1 MRRSVLL
8 IVFLLGYGAVCAQKV
23 GELTGRVLGRDGGVL
38 PGASVVIKGTRHGV
52 MADSLGRFRI
62 PVASDTA
69 TLTVSFIGY
78 LTKEVATGVGQSM
91 EIVLDA
97 SSSQLGEVIVS
108 IGYQQLPKERATGS
122 FAHVDQKLFNR
133 SVGPD
138 LISRLADV
146 TPGMIFNR
154 GIVKPG
160 SQTNI
165 SIRGQSTIF
174 AKADP
179 LIVLDN
185 FPYTGDLNA
194 INPNDI
200 ESVTVLKDAAAASIW
215 GAQSANGVIVI
226 TTKKAAYEQ
235 PLRVSLNAN
244 MTVGERPDPF
254 YLPKMSSSQVI
265 DMEQLLF
272 SRGFYKTAENSPGKP
287 ALTPVVELLIAAR
300 DGKITAESASA
311 QIDALRS
318 VDVRNDYRKYLYR
331 NSVNQQYAISVQG
344 GGKASRFL
352 LSGGFDKGLSSQ
364 VGNSSGRVT
373 VNANNDFTF
382 LKGKAELSTGIYF
395 TRQHFL
401 DNALGLSYFNLTSTS
416 AVYPYASFTDAS
428 GNPARLNHYYRNG
441 FLQDAASKG
450 LLDWGFVPLE
460 EMGYRNYQTRQ
471 LDYRI
476 NTAIR
481 YKILPG
487 LSAEGLFQYT
497 GSSSR
502 GWRQQSQQSWTVR
515 DLVNRFTIA
524 SETGLVRPVPTGDIL
539 DQSTLDVSGYL
550 ARAQLNFDRT
560 ISVRHQLTAI
570 AGAEIRDLSTK
581 SNSWRAY
588 GYDDALGSFQQ
599 VDYLSS
605 FRSFVNP
612 ASASNRIPQYGGM
625 TGLTD
630 RFISYYANAAYTFDG
645 KYLISASG
653 RKDMSNLFGVDANQ
667 RGVPLYSVGVGWNL
681 HHEKFFHVKW
691 LPQLKLRA
699 TYGYNGN
706 IDRTLSAYTTAY
718 YSPASQTAI
727 GLPYSLIRNPPNP
740 DLRWERV
747 RMINFGLDFK
757 TAAGRLSGSIEYY
770 FKKGI
775 DLIGDAPLAP
785 QTGLSSYRGNTA
797 NSSGRGIDLVLTSSN
812 FQGKFSWQTQ
822 FILSY
827 ASIKVSKYLPKSS
840 NLRGD
845 YVVSAN
851 GYPTQGRY
859 LTGMYSLPSAGLDP
873 ENGDPRG
880 WLDGQVSKN
889 YAALL
894 AVSDLNALVYHGSS
908 RPLVFGGLRNTL
920 SWRNWSLSANVS
932 CRLAYNVRLPS
943 VLYSQ
948 VLSGV
953 TAHGDFS
960 RRWKQPGDELLTRVP
975 SMPAATNSNRDLFY
989 TGSQDL
995 VERADHVRL
1004 QDLRVSYSYG
1014 SVGKGTLIPDFEIY
1028 AYAANLGVIWK
1039 KMKGGLDPD
1048 FVDTSPPQRSISIG
1062 IRANF

>member
-1 MRRSVLL
+1 MKQFIFLIAFLQICGVVL
-8 IVFLLGYGAVCAQKV
+8 GQGPDQ
-23 GELTGRVLGRDGGVL
+23 VLGRVKAADGTIL
-38 PGASVVIKGTRHGV
+38 PGASVVVKGTRQGI
-52 MADSLGRFRI
+52 MADSLGRFKI
-62 PVASDTA
+62 SLPVDTA
-69 TLTVSFIGY
+69 TLAVSFIGY
-78 LTKEVATGVGQSM
+78 QTRDVRVSRGKSIEV
-91 EIVLDA
+91 VLDQDA
-97 SSSQLGEVIVS
+97 NQLDQVMVS
-108 IGYQQLPKERATGS
+108 IGYQKLPKERATGS
-122 FAHVDQKLFNR
+122 FAQVDQQLFNR

-138 LISRLADV
+138 VISRLADV
-146 TPGMIFNR
+146 TPGLIFNR

-226 TTKKAAYEQ
+226 TTKKASYEQ
-235 PLRVSLNAN
+235 PLRVSLNTN
-244 MTVGERPDPF
+244 LTVSEKPDPF

-300 DGKITAESASA
+300 DGKITSQSANE

-318 VDVRNDYRKYLYR
+318 VDVRNDYSKYLYR
-331 NSVNQQYAISVQG
+331 NSVSQQYAISAQG
-344 GGKASRFL
+344 GGKASRFH
-352 LSGGFDKGLSSQ
+352 LSAGYDKGLSSQ
-364 VGNSSGRVT
+364 VGNSSERVT

-395 TRQHFL
+395 TRQHLL

-416 AVYPYASFTDAS
+416 AVYPYASFTDES
-428 GNPARLNHYYRNG
+428 GKPAALNHYYRNS
-441 FLQDAASKG
+441 FLDDAASKG
-450 LLDWGFVPLE
+450 LLDWRFVPLD

-476 NTAIR
+476 NTGLR

-497 GSSSR
+497 ASSSR
-502 GWRQQSQQSWTVR
+502 NWRQQSQQSWTVR
-515 DLVNRFTIA
+515 DLINRFTIA
-524 SETGLVRPVPTGDIL
+524 AETGLVRPIPLGDML
-539 DQSTLDVSGYL
+539 DQSNSDMSGYL
-550 ARAQLNFDRT
+550 ARAQINLDRA
-560 ISVRHQLTAI
+560 ISEKHQLTAI
-570 AGAEIRDLSTK
+570 VGAEIRDLGTK
-581 SNSWRAY
+581 SNAWRLY

-599 VDYLSS
+599 VDYLSN

-630 RFISYYANAAYTFDG
+630 RFISYYANATYTFDG

-667 RGVPLYSVGVGWNL
+667 RGVPLYSVGLGWNL
-681 HHEKFFHVKW
+681 HHEKFLHVKW
-691 LPQLKLRA
+691 LPYLKLRA

-718 YSPASQTAI
+718 YSPASQTAT

-757 TAAGRLSGSIEYY
+757 TAAGRVSGSIEYY
-770 FKKGI
+770 LKKGF

-785 QTGLSSYRGNTA
+785 QTGLTSYRGNTA
-797 NSSGRGIDLVLTSSN
+797 NTNGRGIDVLLTSNN

-894 AVSDLNALVYHGSS
+894 AVSDLNSLVYHGSS
-908 RPLVFGGLRNTL
+908 RPLVFGSLRNTV

-932 CRLAYNVRLPS
+932 YRLAYYVRLPS

-948 VLSGV
+948 VLTGV

-975 SMPAATNSNRDLFY
+975 SMPGSTNANRDLFY

-995 VERADHVRL
+995 VERADHMRL
-1004 QDLRVSYSYG
+1004 QDLRLSYSYG
-1014 SVGKGTLIPDFEIY
+1014 SAGKGALIRDFEIY

-1039 KMKGGLDPD
+1039 KMKGSLDPD
-1048 FVDTSPPQRSISIG
+1048 FVDNSPPQRSISLG

>member
-1 MRRSVLL
+1 MRRSILFIICLL
-8 IVFLLGYGAVCAQKV
+8 SCGSVWAQKSR
-23 GELTGRVLGRDGGVL
+23 ELTGRVQGADGIAL
-38 PGASVVIKGTRHGV
+38 PGASIVIKGTRNGT
-52 MADSLGRFRI
+52 MADSLGRFRLNF
-62 PVASDTA
+62 STDTTTIA
-69 TLTVSFIGY
+69 VSFIGY
-78 LTKEVATGVGQSM
+78 QTKEVRASGERSLD
-91 EIVLDA
+91 IVLEV
-97 SSSQLGEVIVS
+97 SSGQLSEVIVS

-122 FAHVDQKLFNR
+122 FAQVDQTLFSR
-133 SVGPD
+133 SIGPD
-138 LISRLADV
+138 VISRLADV
-146 TPGMIFNR
+146 TPGLIFNR

-185 FPYTGDLNA
+185 FPYTGDLSA

-235 PLRVSLNAN
+235 PLRLSLNAN
-244 MTVGERPDPF
+244 MTVTRKPDPF
-254 YLPKMSSSQVI
+254 YLPRMTSSEVI

-272 SRGFYKTAENSPGKP
+272 SRGFYRTAENSPNRP

-300 DGKITAESASA
+300 DGKISSQSAAA
-311 QIDALRS
+311 QIDALRG
-318 VDVRNDYRKYLYR
+318 VDVRNDFDRYLYR
-331 NSVNQQYAISVQG
+331 DGVNQQYALGMQG
-344 GGKASRFL
+344 GGEASRFH
-352 LSGGFDKGLSSQ
+352 LSAGFDKGLSSQ
-364 VGNSSGRVT
+364 VGNSSERVT
-373 VNANNDFTF
+373 VSAKNDLTL
-382 LKGKAELSTGIYF
+382 LKGRAELSTGVYF
-395 TRQHFL
+395 TRQRL
-401 DNALGLSYFNLTSTS
+401 ADNALGLSYFNLTSTS
-416 AVYPYASFTDAS
+416 AVYPYASFTDAA
-428 GNPARLNHYYRNG
+428 GNPAVLNHYYRNS
-441 FLQDAASKG
+441 FLDAADSKG
-450 LLDWGFVPLE
+450 LLDWRFVPLD
-460 EMGYRNYQTRQ
+460 EMSYRNYQTRQ

-476 NTAIR
+476 NAGLR

-487 LSAEGLFQYT
+487 LSAEGLFQHT
-497 GSSSR
+497 GSCSR
-502 GWRQQSQQSWTVR
+502 SWRQQSQQSWTVR
-515 DLVNRFTIA
+515 DLINRFTIA
-524 SETGLVRPVPTGDIL
+524 SETGLMRPVPIGDIL
-539 DQSTLDVSGYL
+539 DQSAVDVSGYF

-560 ISVRHQLTAI
+560 ISIKHQLTAI

-599 VDYLSS
+599 VDYLSN

-667 RGVPLYSVGVGWNL
+667 RGVPLYSVGLGWNL
-681 HHEKFFHVKW
+681 HHEKFLHAKW
-691 LPQLKLRA
+691 LSQLKLRA

-757 TAAGRLSGSIEYY
+757 AAAGRVSGSIEYY
-770 FKKGI
+770 LKKGI

-797 NSSGRGIDLVLTSSN
+797 NTSGRGLDLVLTTSN

-880 WLDGQVSKN
+880 WLDGQASKN

-908 RPLVFGGLRNTL
+908 RPLVFGGLRNTV

-932 CRLAYNVRLPS
+932 YRLAYYVRLPS

-1004 QDLRVSYSYG
+1004 QDFRVSYSGG
-1014 SVGKGTLIPDFEIY
+1014 SVGKGTLIRDFEIY

-1048 FVDTSPPQRSISIG
+1048 FVDNSPPQRSISLG

>member
-1 MRRSVLL
+1 MRRSILF
-8 IVFLLGYGAVCAQKV
+8 IAFLLSCGAVWAQKS
-23 GELTGRVLGRDGGVL
+23 GEVTGRVRGADGGIL
-38 PGASVVIKGTRHGV
+38 PGASVVIKGTRNGT
-52 MADSLGRFRI
+52 MADSLGRFRLNLS
-62 PVASDTA
+62 ADTA
-69 TLTVSFIGY
+69 TLAVSFIGY
-78 LTKEVATGVGQSM
+78 QTKEVRASVARS
-91 EIVLDA
+91 LDIELEA
-97 SSSQLGEVIVS
+97 SSSQLSEVIVS

-122 FAHVDQKLFNR
+122 FAQVDQKLFNR

-138 LISRLADV
+138 VISRLADV
-146 TPGMIFNR
+146 TPGLIFNR

-235 PLRVSLNAN
+235 PLRVSLNTSL
-244 MTVGERPDPF
+244 TVTQKPDPF
-254 YLPKMSSSQVI
+254 YLPRMSSSQVI

-272 SRGFYKTAENSPGKP
+272 SRGYYKTAENSPGKP

-300 DGKITAESASA
+300 DGKISAGSADA
-311 QIDALRS
+311 QINALRN

-331 NSVNQQYAISVQG
+331 NSVNQQYALSLQG
-344 GGKASRFL
+344 GGKASRFH
-352 LSGGFDKGLSSQ
+352 LSAGYDKGLSSQ
-364 VGNSSGRVT
+364 IGNSSERVT
-373 VNANNDFTF
+373 VSANNDLTL
-382 LKGKAELSTGIYF
+382 LKGKAELSTGVYL
-395 TRQHFL
+395 TRQRMI

-416 AVYPYASFTDAS
+416 AVYPYASFTDES
-428 GNPARLNHYYRNG
+428 GNPARLSHYYRNS
-441 FLQDAASKG
+441 FLDEAASKG
-450 LLDWGFVPLE
+450 LLNWGFVPLD

-476 NTAIR
+476 NTGLR

-502 GWRQQSQQSWTVR
+502 GWRQQNQKSWTVR

-524 SETGLVRPVPTGDIL
+524 SETGLVRPVPVGDVL
-539 DQSTLDVSGYL
+539 DQSAVDVSGYF
-550 ARAQLNFDRT
+550 ARAQANFEKT
-560 ISVRHQLTAI
+560 ILEKHQLTAI
-570 AGAEIRDLSTK
+570 AGAEVRDLGTK
-581 SNSWRAY
+581 SNAWRSY

-599 VDYLSS
+599 VDYLSTFKS
-605 FRSFVNP
+605 YINP

-625 TGLTD
+625 SSLTD
-630 RFISYYANAAYTFDG
+630 RFVSYYANAAYTFDG
-645 KYLISASG
+645 RYLISASG
-653 RKDMSNLFGVDANQ
+653 RKDMSNLFGVNANQ
-667 RGVPLYSVGVGWNL
+667 RGVPLYSVGVGWNV
-681 HHEKFFHVKW
+681 HQEKFFHARW

-718 YSPASQTAI
+718 YSIASQTEI

-747 RMINFGLDFK
+747 RMMNFGVDFK
-757 TAAGRLSGSIEYY
+757 TAAGRVSGSIEYY
-770 FKKGI
+770 IKKGF

-785 QTGLSSYRGNTA
+785 QTGLTSYRGNTA
-797 NSSGRGIDLVLTSSN
+797 NTSGRGIDVLLTSNN

-880 WLDGQVSKN
+880 WLDGKVSKN
-889 YAALL
+889 YSALL
-894 AVSDLNALVYHGSS
+894 AVADLNSLVYHGSS
-908 RPLVFGGLRNTL
+908 RPLVFGGLRNTV
-920 SWRNWSLSANVS
+920 SWRNWSLSANIGY
-932 CRLAYNVRLPS
+932 RLAYYVRLPS

-948 VLSGV
+948 VLTGV

-960 RRWKQPGDELLTRVP
+960 KRWKQPGDELLTHVP
-975 SMPAATNSNRDLFY
+975 SMPASTNTNRDLFY

-995 VERADHVRL
+995 VERADHLRL
-1004 QDLRVSYSYG
+1004 QDIRAGYSWNAVSSG
-1014 SVGKGTLIPDFEIY
+1014 SFIRDFEIY

-1039 KMKGGLDPD
+1039 EMKGSLDPD
-1048 FVDTSPPQRSISIG
+1048 FVDTTPPQRSISLG

>member
-1 MRRSVLL
+1 MKRSILF
-8 IVFLLGYGAVCAQKV
+8 IVFLMLCGAVWAQNSR
-23 GELTGRVLGRDGGVL
+23 EVLGRVQGADGVML
-38 PGASVVIKGTRHGV
+38 PGASVVIKGTRQGT
-52 MADSLGRFRI
+52 MSDSLGRFRLLV
-62 PVASDTA
+62 PSDTA
-69 TLTVSFIGY
+69 MLTVSFIGY
-78 LTKEVATGVGQSM
+78 VTKELRASLGKRM
-91 EIVLDA
+91 EIVLA
-97 SSSQLGEVIVS
+97 VSSSQLGEVIVS

-122 FAHVDQKLFNR
+122 FAQIDQKLFNR

-146 TPGMIFNR
+146 TPGLIFNR

-226 TTKKAAYEQ
+226 TTKKATYEQ
-235 PLRVSLNAN
+235 PLRVSLNTN
-244 MTVGERPDPF
+244 VTVSQKPDPF
-254 YLPKMSSSQVI
+254 YLPRMSSSEVI

-272 SRGFYKTAENSPGKP
+272 SRGYYRNAENSPSKP
-287 ALTPVVELLIAAR
+287 ALSPVVELLIAAR
-300 DGKITAESASA
+300 DGKIPAESASA
-311 QIDALRS
+311 QIDALRNI
-318 VDVRNDYRKYLYR
+318 DVRNDFSKYLYR
-331 NSVNQQYAISVQG
+331 NSVNQQYALSMQG
-344 GGKASRFL
+344 GGKASRFHI
-352 LSGGFDKGLSSQ
+352 SAGYDKGLSSQ

-373 VNANNDFTF
+373 VSANNDLTL

-395 TRQHFL
+395 TRQRL
-401 DNALGLSYFNLTSTS
+401 EDNALGVSYLNLTSTS
-416 AVYPYASFTDAS
+416 SIYPYASFTDAA
-428 GNPARLNHYYRNG
+428 GRPAKLNHYYRNG
-441 FLQDAASKG
+441 FLDDAASKG
-450 LLDWGFVPLE
+450 LLDWGFVPLG
-460 EMGYRNYQTRQ
+460 EMGYRNYQTKQ

-476 NTAIR
+476 NTGLR

-487 LSAEGLFQYT
+487 LRAEGLFQYT
-497 GSSSR
+497 GSSTR
-502 GWRQQSQQSWTVR
+502 GWRQQNQNSWTVR

-524 SETGLVRPVPTGDIL
+524 SETGLIRPVPLGDIL
-539 DQSTLDVSGYL
+539 DQSALDVSGYF
-550 ARAQLNFDRT
+550 ARAQLDFDRT
-560 ISVRHQLTAI
+560 ISAKHQLTAI
-570 AGAEIRDLSTK
+570 AGAEVRDLGTK
-581 SNSWRAY
+581 SSGWRSY
-588 GYDDALGSFQQ
+588 GYDDGLGSFQQ
-599 VDYLSS
+599 VDYLSTFKS
-605 FRSFVNP
+605 YVNP

-625 TGLTD
+625 TSLTD
-630 RFISYYANAAYTFDG
+630 RFVSYYANAAYIFDG
-645 KYLISASG
+645 KYMISASG
-653 RKDMSNLFGVDANQ
+653 RKDMSNLFGVNANQ
-667 RGVPLYSVGVGWNL
+667 RGVPLYSVGFGWNV
-681 HHEKFFHVKW
+681 HQEKFFHAKW

-718 YSPASQTAI
+718 YSIASQSEI

-747 RMINFGLDFK
+747 RVMNFGLDFK
-757 TAAGRLSGSIEYY
+757 TAAGRVSGSIEYY
-770 FKKGI
+770 SKKGV

-785 QTGLSSYRGNTA
+785 QTGLTSFRGNTA
-797 NSSGRGIDLVLTSSN
+797 NTSGRGIDVLVTSNN

-822 FILSY
+822 WILSY

-859 LTGMYSLPSAGLDP
+859 LTGMYSLASAGLDP

-880 WLDGQVSKN
+880 FLEGQVSKN

-894 AVSDLNALVYHGSS
+894 AVPDLNTLVYHGSS
-908 RPLVFGGLRNTL
+908 RPLVFGGLRNTV
-920 SWRNWSLSANVS
+920 SWHNWSLSANIAY
-932 CRLAYNVRLPS
+932 RLAYYVRLPS

-948 VLSGV
+948 VLTGV

-960 RRWKQPGDELLTRVP
+960 KRWKEPGDELRTHVP
-975 SMPAATNSNRDLFY
+975 SLPAATNSNRDLFY
-989 TGSQDL
+989 SGSEDL

-1004 QDLRVSYSYG
+1004 QDIRAAYSWSAPAGG
-1014 SVGKGTLIPDFEIY
+1014 SFVRDFEIY

-1048 FVDTSPPQRSISIG
+1048 FVDTTPPQRSISLG

>member
-1 MRRSVLL
+1 MRRSIFILVCFL
-8 IVFLLGYGAVCAQKV
+8 IPVAAWAQKA
-23 GELTGRVLGRDGGVL
+23 GEVTGRVRGADGVAL
-38 PGASVVIKGTRHGV
+38 PGASVVVKGTHQGV
-52 MADSLGRFRI
+52 MTDSLGRFRLAI
-62 PVASDTA
+62 GSDSA

-78 LTKEVATGVGQSM
+78 LTKEVRAGLGQNM
-91 EIVLDA
+91 EIVLEA
-97 SSSQLGEVIVS
+97 SSSQLSEVIVS

-122 FAHVDQKLFNR
+122 FAQVDQKLFNR

-138 LISRLADV
+138 VISRLADI
-146 TPGMIFNR
+146 TPGLIFNR
-154 GIVKPG
+154 GIVRPG

-235 PLRVSLNAN
+235 PLRVSLNTN
-244 MTVGERPDPF
+244 MTVTRKPDPF
-254 YLPKMSSSQVI
+254 YLPKMSSSEVI

-272 SRGFYKTAENSPGKP
+272 SRGYYRTAENSPGKP

-300 DGKITAESASA
+300 DGRITQQSASA

-318 VDVRNDYRKYLYR
+318 VDVRNDFGKYLYR
-331 NSVNQQYAISVQG
+331 DGVSQQYALSLQG
-344 GGKASRFL
+344 GGKTSRFH
-352 LSGGFDKGLSSQ
+352 LSAGYDKGLSSQ
-364 VGNSSGRVT
+364 VGNSSQRVT
-373 VNANNDFTF
+373 VSANNDLTL
-382 LKGKAELSTGIYF
+382 LKGKVELSAGLYF
-395 TRQHFL
+395 TRQRVA

-416 AVYPYASFTDAS
+416 AVYPYASFTDGS

-441 FLQDAASKG
+441 FLDDAASKG
-450 LLDWGFVPLE
+450 LLDWGFVPLD
-460 EMGYRNYQTRQ
+460 EMGYRNYQNRQ

-476 NTAIR
+476 NTGLR
-481 YKILPG
+481 YKIFQG
-487 LSAEGLFQYT
+487 LSAEALLQYT
-497 GSSSR
+497 GGSSR
-502 GWRQQSQQSWTVR
+502 GWRQQNQKSWTVR
-515 DLVNRFTIA
+515 DLINRFTIA
-524 SETGLVRPVPTGDIL
+524 SENGLVRPVPLGDIL
-539 DQSTLDVSGYL
+539 DQSAMDVSGYF
-550 ARAQLNFDRT
+550 ARAQVNFDRQ
-560 ISVRHQLTAI
+560 VAEKHQLTAI
-570 AGAEIRDLSTK
+570 AGAEVRDLATK
-581 SNSWRAY
+581 SNGWRRY

-599 VDYLSS
+599 VDYLSTFKS
-605 FRSFVNP
+605 YVNP

-625 TGLTD
+625 SSLTD
-630 RFISYYANAAYTFDG
+630 RFVSYYANAAYTFDG
-645 KYLISASG
+645 RYMISASG
-653 RKDMSNLFGVDANQ
+653 RKDMSNLFGVNANQ
-667 RGVPLYSVGVGWNL
+667 RGVPLYSVGAAWNV
-681 HHEKFFHVKW
+681 HNEKFFQFKW

-718 YSPASQTAI
+718 YSIASQTEI

-740 DLRWERV
+740 DLHWERV
-747 RMINFGLDFK
+747 RMMNFGLDFK
-757 TAAGRLSGSIEYY
+757 TAAGRVSGSIEYY
-770 FKKGI
+770 LKKGF

-785 QTGLSSYRGNTA
+785 QTGLTSYRGNTA
-797 NSSGRGIDLVLTSSN
+797 NTSGKGIDVVVTSNN
-812 FQGKFSWQTQ
+812 FQGKFGWQTQ
-822 FILSY
+822 WMLSY

-894 AVSDLNALVYHGSS
+894 AVPDLNSLVYHGSS
-908 RPLVFGGLRNTL
+908 RPLVFGGLRNTV

-932 CRLAYNVRLPS
+932 YRLAYYVRLPS

-948 VLSGV
+948 VLTGV

-960 RRWKQPGDELLTRVP
+960 KRWQVPGDELRTHVP
-975 SMPAATNSNRDLFY
+975 SMPAATNTNRDLFY

-1004 QDLRVSYSYG
+1004 QDIRAAYSWNAAG
-1014 SVGKGTLIPDFEIY
+1014 SGSFVRDFEIY
-1028 AYAANLGVIWK
+1028 AYAANLGLIWK

-1048 FVDTSPPQRSISIG
+1048 FVDTTPPQRSISLG